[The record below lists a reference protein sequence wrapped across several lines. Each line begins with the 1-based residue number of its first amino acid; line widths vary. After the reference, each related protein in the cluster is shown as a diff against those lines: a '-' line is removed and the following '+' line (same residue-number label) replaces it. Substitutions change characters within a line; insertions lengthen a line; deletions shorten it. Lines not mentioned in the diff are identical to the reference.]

1 MIFSSLVFHKPH
13 KARIL
18 ASLQKGKF
26 LHKRINKSQIQN
38 DSVIKLAKSIKK
50 KKKVKGFFL
59 NTLDYQKCKRKK
71 SPLTARRIIYQIKL
85 IKV

>member
-50 KKKVKGFFL
+50 KKKKSKGIL
-59 NTLDYQKCKRKK
+59 LKYIGLSEMQKEEKPINSKK
-71 SPLTARRIIYQIKL
+71 NHISN
-85 IKV
+85 

>member
-50 KKKVKGFFL
+50 KKKK
-59 NTLDYQKCKRKK
+59 
-71 SPLTARRIIYQIKL
+71 
-85 IKV
+85 

>member
-26 LHKRINKSQIQN
+26 LHKGINKSQIQN

-50 KKKVKGFFL
+50 KKSKGIL
-59 NTLDYQKCKRKK
+59 LKYIGLSEMQKEEKPINSKK
-71 SPLTARRIIYQIKL
+71 NHISN
-85 IKV
+85 